1 MSIDPNVLINLTGE
15 ITAEAID
22 KIPGFT
28 TNTPGHADYFNN
40 TFQKLINNDKKL
52 ASQVDN
58 LDTVKTNKTY
68 VDSSLAA
75 LDTKINS
82 QASGSPKGVYATV
95 PALTAAYPTG
105 NTNIYLVIGD
115 VKEVDTLTVTAT
127 PTVAGNV
134 TISLNGVN
142 VTVALDPATDTTTA
156 AVATKIRNAVY
167 SGWTTGGTGSTV
179 TFTKTTSGTNAAP
192 TFSAGSTGATA
203 SIVATTAGVAIDGKW
218 YYWNGSAWAAGGTY
232 QSTGLADKGVTPTKA
247 SFQQIDLAG
256 VTYESGYY
264 INRLAGTKV
273 SNTAEYYASSY
284 IDLPYEGLTYV
295 LKTCTTSDYAGLAF
309 YDANNAYIGGLITG
323 YSTAALTET
332 EFTVPA
338 GAKKMRFTCV
348 GTDKLPG
355 ILLAVKSNSIAAAK
369 AVAAIVQANLDAA
382 NVNIAAVSSKAS
394 ATYDKLFRSY
404 FYNTGTI
411 ADVPDLFKNIASYVG
426 SAKGTVALANNAVTI
441 TAVTSQAS
449 GGSGFRIV
457 LPDLTPE
464 AIKHRKIIQLEMDLA
479 MATPINVTFNI
490 GVYALKKDANGVLNN
505 SNAPLL
511 NYGMTVSLTASQHI
525 SKTLALNY
533 DDIISKVV
541 AAGDITLDQI
551 NCFGIYVNY
560 FSIFSSNTITFSNI
574 YIKNTDTEIRDDV
587 SSLQGQVT
595 ANENYMKTRLYSNYE
610 LTEEETYNAMTVFRP
625 TKGTVTI
632 DKTAKTVTIDNTTDL
647 NSGSAGVVF
656 PLAGFYELM
665 KEMGSVS
672 IDFTGRS
679 IHKGSLVVQLYPCKV
694 SDNYAAPYLSNSYSD
709 TGLGVD
715 FQLKATITL
724 EQLQTYFTNNNY
736 DINTMDHFNIY
747 IRANTVSNDFD
758 CTVTELKFNNILA
771 VQAVKDALEA
781 LSNEVDTAFVDH
793 DTVAQPTEQ
802 PLEVIKRD
810 GGLFSIFHKVG
821 YIGDSL
827 SSGEHE
833 YTKDD
838 GSTGFID
845 LFDYSY
851 GQVIAR
857 ATGTTALNFSSG
869 GRTAATWLTGF
880 ATQAF
885 DTPANI
891 CQAYVIYL
899 GTNDMD
905 PNKNPYGMGN
915 VTTDVDVNNY
925 NNNGLTFAGRYA
937 TIIQRIKAVQ
947 PKAKI
952 FCCTVPKSPSATGQ
966 RATNPIISAIVDL
979 FDDVYLLDLFTYAET
994 ITNDLRVGFH
1004 LSSAGYTVFAWQ
1016 VMSYI
1021 DFLIRKYPSEFK
1033 EVAFI
1038 GTNYHHV

>member
-1 MSIDPNVLINLTGE
+1 MNIDQNVLIDLTGQVTE
-15 ITAEAID
+15 EAID
-22 KIPGFT
+22 KVPGFT
-28 TNTPGHADYFNN
+28 ENTPGHADYFNN

-52 ASQVDN
+52 ASEVDN
-58 LDTVKTNKTY
+58 LDTVKASKTY
-68 VDSSLAA
+68 VDSSAAA

-95 PALTAAYPTG
+95 PALTAAYPAG
-105 NTNIYLVIGD
+105 NTNIYLVVGD
-115 VKEVDTLTVTAT
+115 IKEVETLTVTAI

-192 TFSAGSTGATA
+192 TFSAGSTNAAAT
-203 SIVATTAGVAIDGKW
+203 IVVTTAGVAIDGKW
-218 YYWNGSAWAAGGTY
+218 YYWSGSAWVAGGTY

-256 VTYESGYY
+256 VTYESGFY
-264 INRLAGTKV
+264 INRLNGSKV

-309 YDANNAYIGGLITG
+309 FDANNAYISGLITG
-323 YSTAALTET
+323 YTIAALTET

-355 ILLAVKSNSIAAAK
+355 VLLAVKSNSIAAAK
-369 AVAAIVQANLDAA
+369 AAAAIVQANVDAA
-382 NVNIAAVSSKAS
+382 NVNIAAGNIKTS
-394 ATYDKLFRSY
+394 AVYDKLFRSY
-404 FYNTGTI
+404 FYNTGTLT
-411 ADVPDLFKNIASYVG
+411 DVPDLFKNISSYG
-426 SAKGTVALANNAVTI
+426 GPTKGTVTLANNAVAI
-441 TAVTSQAS
+441 TAVTSQSS
-449 GGSGFRIV
+449 GGSGFRIA

-464 AIKHRKIIQLEMDLA
+464 VIKHRKSIQLEMDLA
-479 MATPINVTFNI
+479 MTTPINVTFNI
-490 GVYALKKDANGVLNN
+490 GVYALKKLADGSLAN
-505 SNAPLL
+505 SNAPLV
-511 NYGMTVSLTASQHI
+511 NYGMTVALTATQHI
-525 SKTLALNY
+525 SKTLPLNY
-533 DDIISKVV
+533 DDIISKIV

-560 FSIFSSNTITFSNI
+560 FSIFSGNTVTFSNI
-574 YIKNTDTEIRDDV
+574 YIKNTDTDIRDDI

-595 ANENYMKTRLYSNYE
+595 ANDDYVKTRLYNNYE
-610 LTEEETYNAMTVFRP
+610 LTEEETYNAMTVFCP

-647 NSGSAGVVF
+647 SSGSAGVVF
-656 PLAGFYELM
+656 TLAGFYELM
-665 KEMGSVS
+665 KELGSVS

-679 IHKGSLVVQLYPCKV
+679 VHKGSLLVQLYPCNV
-694 SDNYAAPYLSNSYSD
+694 SGNYTAPYLSNAYSD

-715 FQLKATITL
+715 FQLKTTITL
-724 EQLQTYFTNNNY
+724 EQLQAYFTSYGYN
-736 DINTMDHFNIY
+736 INTMDHFNIY
-747 IRANTVSNDFD
+747 IRANTISADFD

-771 VQAVKDALEA
+771 VQAVKEALDALA
-781 LSNEVDTAFVDH
+781 TEVDAASVDH
-793 DTVAQPTEQ
+793 DTLAQPTEQ
-802 PLEVIKRD
+802 PLDFIKRD
-810 GGLFSIFHKVG
+810 GGLFSIFQKVG

-833 YTKDD
+833 YTKTD
-838 GSTGFID
+838 GSTGYID
-845 LFDYSY
+845 LFQHSY
-851 GQVIAR
+851 GQYIAR

-869 GRTAATWLTGF
+869 GRTAATWLSGF
-880 ATQAF
+880 STAAF
-885 DTPANI
+885 NTPDNL

-899 GTNDMD
+899 GTNDLD
-905 PNKNPYGMGN
+905 PAKNPYGMGN
-915 VTTDVDVNNY
+915 VATDIDVNNY
-925 NNNGLTFAGRYA
+925 NNNALTFAGRYA
-937 TIIQRIKAVQ
+937 TIIQKIKEVQ
-947 PKAKI
+947 PKARI
-952 FCCTVPKSPSATGQ
+952 FCCTLPKASSGAADK
-966 RATNPIISAIVDL
+966 ATNPIIRQIGDL
-979 FDDVYLLDLFTYAET
+979 FDLVYVLDLDQYADP
-994 ITNDLRVGFH
+994 ISSNYRMGGH
-1004 LSSAGYTVFAWQ
+1004 LTSAGYAIFGWH

-1021 DFLIRKYPSEFK
+1021 DYLIRKYPLEFK

-1038 GTNYHHV
+1038 GTDYHHN